1 MIRLVFCKRTY
12 TATAQMSLDDPK
24 LHGLHRIGTVAR
36 QAGLPVSTLRMWEYR
51 HGAFTPA
58 KTSGQHRLY
67 SDSDLLRARLL
78 RQLTEAGHGIGG
90 IARLDADAL
99 GTLLARSRA
108 ASGGEPVPE
117 PAAAVRALVV
127 GTALAVRL
135 HGDDW
140 TWRHRGQ
147 PIDLRRVL
155 VDLQDLE
162 AMARG
167 APEARVQAD
176 LLLVRVNTV
185 HADLPLRLAGAAAAL
200 GIARVIVLYAYGAER
215 AVEELR
221 AAGMLVRREPLANAD
236 LARLIDAVLL
246 ADPAQALP
254 RGSGGDVIPPRRYPD
269 EVLARVAQSRSTV
282 LCECPRHIAELLA
295 QLAAFEQYSA
305 ECLNRSPEDAQLHAY
320 LRSVSGS
327 ARALFEHALD
337 LVAEHGD
344 PPLQALLAPHRRA
357 A

>member
-1 MIRLVFCKRTY
+1 
-12 TATAQMSLDDPK
+12 MSTNDENLR
-24 LHGLHRIGTVAR
+24 GLHRIGTVAR
-36 QAGLPVSTLRMWEYR
+36 QAGLPVSTLRMWEQR
-51 HGAFTPA
+51 HGAFAPA

-67 SDSDLLRARLL
+67 TDIDLLRARLL
-78 RQLTEAGHGIGG
+78 RQLAEAGHGISG

-99 GTLLARSRA
+99 AALLARSRA
-108 ASGGEPVPE
+108 ANGQTAQA

-140 TWRHRGQ
+140 TWRWRGQ
-147 PIDLRRVL
+147 PLEVSRVL

-167 APEARVQAD
+167 APAERASAD

-200 GIARVIVLYAYGAER
+200 GIARVIVLYAFGAER
-215 AVEELR
+215 AVDELR
-221 AAGMLVRREPLANAD
+221 ANGMLVRRDPVGNAD
-236 LARLIDAVLL
+236 LARLLDGMLL
-246 ADPAQALP
+246 ADPAQAMP
-254 RGSGGDVIPPRRYPD
+254 QAAVIPPRRYGD
-269 EVLARVAQSRSTV
+269 EVLARVAQARSSI
-282 LCECPRHIAELLA
+282 LCECPRHIAELVA
-295 QLAAFEQYSA
+295 QLASFEQYSA
-305 ECLNRSPEDAQLHAY
+305 ECLNSSDEDAQLHAT

-337 LVAEHGD
+337 LVADHGD
-344 PPLQALLAPHRRA
+344 PHLQALLAPHRRA
-357 A
+357 ATA